1 MNFCQLC
8 KQKSE
13 LQTSHIVPSFLF
25 NWLAKTSSTGFFRS
39 AKQPNIRIQDGWKLP
54 LLCRDCEKLF
64 SKWETCFANMI
75 FYRFIN
81 EYHRSHNYS
90 EWLLRFCVS
99 VSWRVLN
106 YILHIDQLKHFD
118 ETTAKNVSISM
129 NKWRNYLL
137 NNQIFSAHEL
147 NHHLYFL
154 EELSEANEDDNVF
167 INRFFQRTLDFD
179 LISHEDEEFVYI
191 KFPYFILI
199 GFLGEQGKEQNWR
212 GAEVLKK
219 GEFKPSS
226 YFMPWY
232 FWDFI
237 NEKCDRVVKVRQS
250 YSEKQLSK
258 ICKTMEKNPEQY
270 NASHTKKAFEKDF
283 ELFGTRARVDKK
295 R

>member
-8 KQKSE
+8 KQNSE

-25 NWLAKTSSTGFFRS
+25 NWLAETSSTGFLRS
-39 AKQPNIRIQDGWKLP
+39 AEQPNRRIQDGWKLP
-54 LLCRDCEKLF
+54 LLCRNCEELL

-99 VSWRVLN
+99 VSWRVLS
-106 YILHIDQLKHFD
+106 YIVHNDQLKQFA
-118 ETTAKNVSISM
+118 ETTTENVSISM

-137 NNQIFSAHEL
+137 NNQTFSAHEL
-147 NHHLYFL
+147 DHHLYFL
-154 EELSEANEDDNVF
+154 EELSEANEDDHVF
-167 INRFFQRTLDFD
+167 TNRFLQRTLDFD
-179 LISHEDEEFVYI
+179 LISHEDEEFVYV

-199 GFLGEQGKEQNWR
+199 GFLGKQGKDQNWR

-219 GEFKPSS
+219 GEFNPYCYS
-226 YFMPWY
+226 MPGY
-232 FWDFI
+232 FWAYI
-237 NEKCDRVVKVRQS
+237 KEKCDRIVKVRQS

-258 ICKTMEKNPEQY
+258 ICRTMEMNPEQY
-270 NASHTKKAFEKDF
+270 NASHTKKAFVKDF
-283 ELFGTRARVDKK
+283 ELFGTRADVDKE